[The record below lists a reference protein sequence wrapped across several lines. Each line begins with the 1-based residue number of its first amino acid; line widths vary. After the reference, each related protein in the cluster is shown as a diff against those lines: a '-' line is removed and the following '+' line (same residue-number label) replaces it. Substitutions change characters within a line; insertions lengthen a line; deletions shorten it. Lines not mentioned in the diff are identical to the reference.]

1 MGGLASVWRYKMP
14 FADPNAMPSR
24 VVKSNGSFADAA
36 VHQNIKRKK
45 DVTYK
50 LFFWAFKL
58 SVEPQLDAQLVSI
71 LTE

>member
-14 FADPNAMPSR
+14 FADPNAMLSR

-45 DVTYK
+45 DVTFK
-50 LFFWAFKL
+50 LFFGLSSCLYNLNWMLNLSAF
-58 SVEPQLDAQLVSI
+58 
-71 LTE
+71 